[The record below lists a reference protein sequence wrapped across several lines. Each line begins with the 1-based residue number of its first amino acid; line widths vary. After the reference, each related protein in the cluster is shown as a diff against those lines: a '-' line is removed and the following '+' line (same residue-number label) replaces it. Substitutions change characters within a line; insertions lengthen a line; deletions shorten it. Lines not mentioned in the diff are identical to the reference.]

1 MGISQLHP
9 SLLASLLPNQ
19 LRTLVE
25 ITAGIGRQK
34 TRKQVLILEGPLL
47 RKQPVPTI
55 LTGKCSTRR

>member
-1 MGISQLHP
+1 MGVSQLHP
-9 SLLASLLPNQ
+9 NLFPSLLPNQ

-47 RKQPVPTI
+47 RKQQATTI
-55 LTGKCSTRR
+55 LTGKWLTRR